1 MILSP
6 SSAKDDHGYMS
17 PSIPSEIG
25 SRGNFHAYFINDTEH
40 EHSSM
45 NSNQQQSSSAAC
57 LGISRPTYESPDNDK
72 LDFSPILQSRKRST
86 NVKSALDKYQKASTT
101 GTSSRSEMP
110 QGSKGTG
117 TSTSAA
123 GLTYLATA
131 VAQAMQQDDSS
142 HITTHEGSYNSVSH
156 TKSPTAFRN
165 PIKALKQATR
175 SRNSKR
181 SIPIP
186 MSNGEENSI
195 STLDMDGSIDMYR
208 SVTAQV
214 KTATQKMEALNN
226 DRFFTPAQQYNSNI
240 TQNRSFFHH
249 RRQRSKQV
257 NNVLSPSTTDDDDD
271 VPRLCSATSDSQTT
285 CKGQGIGIA
294 PPPNSSTSRIIV
306 PYVTPDDTK
315 SKYSFTVFILLIQP
329 TQKIF
334 ELIRVNYD
342 PSNATLQHLVDMIP
356 SNSSEEDLSN
366 QTYVGLVRPNA
377 SSSSNKSLSNL
388 SVTASV
394 MARDGSC
401 ARIVCGEVLAAIPKG
416 YTGKET
422 QILARHIMK
431 NPKMVKLLS
440 KKNLSSRKKRS
451 SSSSSVSDPIS
462 TVGSSGLN
470 GSISQLGIQGKKD
483 NYAVANATGTFS
495 SSVLFAPLSNAIQE
509 EEEVTLHSPAREK
522 QERNREIEQE
532 RIRASVF
539 FRNDSGRK
547 LYSGDVSCSSS
558 ITSIQ
563 STSMYSAA
571 NVMTQ
576 RCPLGSQVVTNIEMK
591 DELHSLDRSV
601 TCSNN
606 SFVSK
611 PSRYSATPLIVDGD
625 CGNGLKHQAT
635 DRISLS
641 ASMLEEIKR
650 EAAEAAR
657 VAARAAAE
665 EAFSKRMTELM
676 KDMNVS
682 DDEKNRL
689 LDNDDLSF
697 HSAISFAMSPLSSN
711 DRCDFPVSVSIS
723 EPPLAPSAVR
733 SLTPYGSH
741 GAFASEVKFISPY
754 AQGSSASVT
763 SPMSRYSQGFS
774 LLAPKSSSPVPQL
787 AQVSPQSS
795 DGSFQKSFEQELKY
809 SYSVE
814 GQSTKASYSQSQ
826 SSSFDED
833 DDIEVSLVAEVLE
846 GFYEVTKRAVSTY
859 LTRKKQT
866 LRLREL
872 PSKLVQRNMHLKIMS
887 IVCVIFLSYNHIIG
901 DDKTSYFGMNQ
912 ELPMFQNESVTST
925 TANNLDIVTKRKFSV
940 RDLQQIL
947 FWFLLFT
954 KGQHFLMLARPQ
966 RRQRRAWK
974 SRVIPVN

>member
-1 MILSP
+1 MSP

-25 SRGNFHAYFINDTEH
+25 SRGNFHAYFINDTQH
-40 EHSSM
+40 EQPSM
-45 NSNQQQSSSAAC
+45 NCNQEQSSSASC

-72 LDFSPILQSRKRST
+72 LDFSPILQSRKRI
-86 NVKSALDKYQKASTT
+86 NKIKSALDKYQNAS
-101 GTSSRSEMP
+101 TSSRSEMP
-110 QGSKGTG
+110 QGSRGTN
-117 TSTSAA
+117 TSTTA
-123 GLTYLATA
+123 GGMTNLATA
-131 VAQAMQQDDSS
+131 VAQAMQQDDLSRS
-142 HITTHEGSYNSVSH
+142 TAHEGSYSSVSH

-175 SRNSKR
+175 SRNLKR
-181 SIPIP
+181 SISMP
-186 MSNGEENSI
+186 NGEENSI

-214 KTATQKMEALNN
+214 KTATQKKEALNN
-226 DRFFTPAQQYNSNI
+226 DRFFTPAQQCNSNI
-240 TQNRSFFHH
+240 TPNRSFFNQ
-249 RRQRSKQV
+249 RRQRSKHV
-257 NNVLSPSTTDDDDD
+257 NNVVSSSTTDDDD
-271 VPRLCSATSDSQTT
+271 VPRLCSATSDSQTA

-334 ELIRVNYD
+334 ELVRVNYD
-342 PSNATLQHLVDMIP
+342 PSNATLQHLLDMIP

-377 SSSSNKSLSNL
+377 SSSSNKSLYNL

-431 NPKMVKLLS
+431 NPKMIKLLS
-440 KKNLSSRKKRS
+440 KKNLSSRKKQ
-451 SSSSSVSDPIS
+451 SSSSSVSSSDPIS
-462 TVGSSGLN
+462 SVGSSGLN
-470 GSISQLGIQGKKD
+470 GSKSQLGIQGKKD
-483 NYAVANATGTFS
+483 NYVAGNATGTFS
-495 SSVLFAPLSNAIQE
+495 SSVLFAPLSNVIQE
-509 EEEVTLHSPAREK
+509 EEEVTLHSPARQK

-532 RIRASVF
+532 RIRTRVF
-539 FRNDSGRK
+539 FRNDSERK

-563 STSMYSAA
+563 SSSMYSAA

-576 RCPLGSQVVTNIEMK
+576 RCELDSQVVTNIEMK

-601 TCSNN
+601 TCPNN

-611 PSRYSATPLIVDGD
+611 PSKNNATPLIIDND
-625 CGNGLKHQAT
+625 CGYDIKHQAT
-635 DRISLS
+635 DQINLS

-650 EAAEAAR
+650 EATEAAR

-665 EAFSKRMTELM
+665 EAFSKRMAELM
-676 KDMNVS
+676 QDMNVS

-711 DRCDFPVSVSIS
+711 NDTCDFPVSVSIS

-741 GAFASEVKFISPY
+741 GASASEVKFVSPY
-754 AQGSSASVT
+754 TQGSSASVI
-763 SPMSRYSQGFS
+763 SPTSRYSQGRR

-795 DGSFQKSFEQELKY
+795 DGSLQKSFEQESPY
-809 SYSVE
+809 SYPVE
-814 GQSTKASYSQSQ
+814 GRSRKASYSQSQ

-833 DDIEVSLVAEVLE
+833 DDVEVSLIAEVLE

-859 LTRKKQT
+859 LSRKKRT
-866 LRLREL
+866 LREL
-872 PSKLVQRNMHLKIMS
+872 PSKLVERNMHLKIMS

-901 DDKTSYFGMNQ
+901 DDKTSFFGMNQ
-912 ELPMFQNESVTST
+912 DLPMFQSGSVRPT
-925 TANNLDIVTKRKFSV
+925 TTNLDIVTKRKFSV

-954 KGQHFLMLARPQ
+954 KGQHFLTLARPQ
-966 RRQRRAWK
+966 RRHRRAWK